1 MLENERLR
9 LGELRKKHYEI
20 AGVSLEQ
27 FGQDDNALSPKSPSS
42 PKPSK
47 PSLMKKPALAQ
58 KPNIPT
64 KNMVR
69 LLYSFI
75 SISSNGMYRIQISS
89 DYKGNGNW
97 TLYMWICW
105 YTSCEEMGLLHLNI
119 FCYQLLYCYFYSS
132 TCI

>member
-20 AGVSLEQ
+20 AGVPLEQ
-27 FGQDDNALSPKSPSS
+27 LEQVEDALSSTFPSS

-69 LLYSFI
+69 LLLTFFSDYSFI
-75 SISSNGMYRIQISS
+75 SH
-89 DYKGNGNW
+89 
-97 TLYMWICW
+97 
-105 YTSCEEMGLLHLNI
+105 EMG
-119 FCYQLLYCYFYSS
+119 
-132 TCI
+132 CIEYKFLITN